1 MEFFS
6 KPINSL
12 INQLSKL
19 PSIGKKTATRLAYY
33 IINLPE
39 EEVQNLADA
48 IINAKNQVG
57 FCSICCNISDKD
69 PCFIC
74 SDKERDSSTICV
86 VEDSRAIIAMEKSGE
101 YKGKYHVLHGTISPT
116 NSISPDMLKIREL
129 VERLADEKVQ
139 EVILATNPTIDGEAT
154 AMYIARLIRP
164 FNIKVTRIARGLPMG
179 SDIEYADEITIMK
192 ALEGRVNVFE

>member
-6 KPINSL
+6 KPINNL